1 MTICCYINLFPCL
14 KNLIWLLY
22 ALKYAYG
29 NPRKEY
35 MNKVNKKLLSLV
47 SLGFVLAF
55 VGSKEVFA
63 GCTPVYGGGEICEY
77 NNSFKITKEVR
88 VKGDSDWKDKVTDVK
103 KDDVVEFR
111 IEVKNRSDEETDSAD
126 RMKMED
132 FLPKEMER
140 VGGDD
145 LTEKW
150 DDFEPGDTKKFT
162 IEAKVKSGEYDRED
176 KFDKCVVNKAELRW
190 DGAFQ
195 GSDTATVCYGD
206 ITPTELPKTGILS
219 ALGLSGLGML
229 AVGIVSKK
237 FKK

>member
-1 MTICCYINLFPCL
+1 M
-14 KNLIWLLY
+14 Y

-88 VKGDSDWKDKVTDVK
+88 VKVIVIGKTRSLML

-111 IEVKNRSDEETDSAD
+111 IEVK
-126 RMKMED
+126 
-132 FLPKEMER
+132 
-140 VGGDD
+140 
-145 LTEKW
+145 
-150 DDFEPGDTKKFT
+150 
-162 IEAKVKSGEYDRED
+162 
-176 KFDKCVVNKAELRW
+176 
-190 DGAFQ
+190 
-195 GSDTATVCYGD
+195 
-206 ITPTELPKTGILS
+206 
-219 ALGLSGLGML
+219 
-229 AVGIVSKK
+229 
-237 FKK
+237 